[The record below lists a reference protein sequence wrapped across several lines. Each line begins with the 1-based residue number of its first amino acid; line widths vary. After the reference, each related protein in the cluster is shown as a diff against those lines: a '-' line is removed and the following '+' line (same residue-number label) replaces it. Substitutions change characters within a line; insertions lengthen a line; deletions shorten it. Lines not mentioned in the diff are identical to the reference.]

1 MNNVYFLGFIPK
13 PHVWV
18 VVDADEHWYD
28 FNAKNNKSLLIR
40 DVVFAAEGKD
50 LSIKVTRPGM
60 VWISSNTKRLT
71 ISQEDDYF
79 KAVEL
84 RKKLIKIANIY
95 NYLLALKSKEYISGF
110 STSIIPI
117 EITLHETMCMKFFGE
132 IGQNLNEP
140 TTFIPACPNINSVI
154 NLEFKE
160 LGSRD
165 GQVSVDAYKKAFDDL
180 VSLDEQDIEYL
191 NTLSKS
197 ESEYLNSDY
206 NTSLILSW
214 FVIEHIILD
223 IFLNEASGKMT
234 ETNHSPRLDD
244 MLKKIKNTDNYH
256 DYASVIPL
264 IEKARDTRNGF
275 AHRNKQV
282 DKDSAENSL
291 NAALVLASYKLK
303 IDLKHSICVPPL
315 LSYGN

>member
-1 MNNVYFLGFIPK
+1 
-13 PHVWV
+13 
-18 VVDADEHWYD
+18 
-28 FNAKNNKSLLIR
+28 
-40 DVVFAAEGKD
+40 
-50 LSIKVTRPGM
+50 
-60 VWISSNTKRLT
+60 
-71 ISQEDDYF
+71 
-79 KAVEL
+79 
-84 RKKLIKIANIY
+84 
-95 NYLLALKSKEYISGF
+95 
-110 STSIIPI
+110 
-117 EITLHETMCMKFFGE
+117 
-132 IGQNLNEP
+132 
-140 TTFIPACPNINSVI
+140 
-154 NLEFKE
+154 
-160 LGSRD
+160 
-165 GQVSVDAYKKAFDDL
+165 
-180 VSLDEQDIEYL
+180 
-191 NTLSKS
+191 
-197 ESEYLNSDY
+197 
-206 NTSLILSW
+206 LILSW